1 MFSNL
6 INNIKNYKVNKF
18 KKDLIAGLTVGAV
31 ALPQNMAYAL
41 IIGIN
46 PVYGIYTSIVSMI
59 VSSIFGISDY
69 LVVGPTKVITIAIS
83 STLNQYNGENYLEFL
98 FC

>member
-6 INNIKNYKVNKF
+6 INDFKNYELNKF

-69 LVVGPTKVITIAIS
+69 LVVGPTNVMAIAIS
-83 STLNQYNGENYLEFL
+83 STLSQYNGENYL
-98 FC
+98 